1 MSKMKV
7 AILGA
12 RGIPACYS
20 GFDTLAEEL
29 ALGLVGTYSHQ
40 VIVYCRNPYF
50 IERPSSF
57 HGTRLIYLPAP
68 RIKAIESLIHSFLS
82 ALHVLSEKVDIVF
95 FLDPANAPFIALLR
109 VCGKKVVVHTDGL
122 GWKRRKWG
130 YIARRYYKF
139 VEWACARTATTLVTD
154 NPAMKEYYQSE
165 YGTDSVY
172 IPYGA
177 TNRAGLDENVYDAHG
192 LKPQGYM
199 LVVARIEPE
208 NNPDLIISEYSLAQV
223 DLPLV
228 VVGDS
233 PYGPRYMERLKAI
246 ANDRVR
252 FLGRINNQAHLNAL
266 YRGAYLYLHGHE
278 VGGTNP
284 SLLRAMDAGAGIV
297 AIDVSFNRAVL
308 GNGGFVFRRKE
319 GDLARILEHLVAN
332 PDEVRRAGEVAK
344 TRAKTIFR
352 WDSVVKDYERL
363 FHDLVRE

>member
-20 GFDTLAEEL
+20 GFDTLTEEL

-50 IERPSSF
+50 TERPSSW
-57 HGTRLIYLPAP
+57 HGVRLIYLPAP
-68 RIKAIESLIHSFLS
+68 RIKAVESLLHSFLS
-82 ALHVLSEKVDIVF
+82 ALHVLGEEVDVVF

-109 VCGKKVVVHTDGL
+109 ACGKKVVVHTNGL

-130 YIARRYYKF
+130 RIARHYYKF
-139 VEWACARTATTLVTD
+139 VEWVCARTCSALITD
-154 NPAMKEYYQSE
+154 NPEMREYYLSE
-165 YGTDSVY
+165 YGADSVY

-177 TNRAGLDENVYDAHG
+177 SNRAGSNEGVYEELA
-192 LKPQGYM
+192 LTPRGYL
-199 LVVARIEPE
+199 LVVARLEPE
-208 NNPDLIISEYSLAQV
+208 NNPDFIIKEYVRSRV
-223 DLPLV
+223 KLPLV

-233 PYGPRYMERLKAI
+233 PYGPSYLEQLQSE

-252 FLGRINNQAHLNAL
+252 FLGRINDQASLNAL

-284 SLLRAMDAGAGIV
+284 SLLRAMDAGTGIV
-297 AIDVSFNRAVL
+297 IIDVPFNRAVL
-308 GNGGFVFRRKE
+308 GNCGFVFSRID
-319 GDLARILEHLVAN
+319 GSLAGVLEHLVAH
-332 PDEVRRAGEVAK
+332 PEEVRRANEMA
-344 TRAKTIFR
+344 RARAEALFTWRGVVDNYEKLFR
-352 WDSVVKDYERL
+352 RL
-363 FHDLVRE
+363 VSE